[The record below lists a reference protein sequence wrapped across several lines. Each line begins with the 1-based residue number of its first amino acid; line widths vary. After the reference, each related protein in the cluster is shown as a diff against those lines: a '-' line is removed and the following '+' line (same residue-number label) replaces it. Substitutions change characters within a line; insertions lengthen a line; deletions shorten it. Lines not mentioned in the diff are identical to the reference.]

1 MYIMHILRKM
11 KQELKRKVDWNM
23 FDFST
28 VKDQKIA
35 DKVFQ
40 EAKDFLSLCHFGL
53 QGITRTEKDVIKIVE
68 KLKATKMAP
77 LAFDTEMEFVPMV
90 RELFSDYCCDVK
102 LHCAVSYPMGRLT
115 LSSKM
120 NTLEKLRSMGVD
132 DVCVCLDW
140 QAVFSGRYQDVEDEA
155 YAMVNEFQ
163 SDFYRLAFVIPATL
177 MSDTKIIET
186 CRALDNAGTVSIKVN
201 PGATLGVTFEEVAL
215 IKRMFPNRFD
225 IHPSGNIRT
234 LADVLRYREMG
245 CNNIH
250 TAAALEITDAFI
262 VKRLKEYGG
271 I

>member
-1 MYIMHILRKM
+1 
-11 KQELKRKVDWNM
+11 M

-28 VKDQKIA
+28 VENQEIA

-53 QGITRTEKDVIKIVE
+53 QGIARTEEDVKQIVE

-77 LAFDTEMEFVPMV
+77 LAFDTEMQFVPMV
-90 RELFSDYCCDVK
+90 RELFEDYCCKVR
-102 LHCAVSYPMGRLT
+102 LHCAVSYPMGRCLT
-115 LSSKM
+115 ATKM
-120 NTLEKLRSMGVD
+120 NTIDKLRQIGVD

-140 QAVFSGRYQDVEDEA
+140 QAIFSGRYDAIEKEA
-155 YAMVNEFQ
+155 KQIVDEFQ
-163 SDFYRLAFVIPATL
+163 NDFYRVALVIPATL
-177 MSDTKIIET
+177 MSDTQIIET
-186 CRALDNAGTVSIKVN
+186 CKALDSAGVVSVKVN
-201 PGATLGVTFEEVAL
+201 PGAKLGVSFEEVAL

-250 TAAALEITDAFI
+250 TAAALEITDAYI
-262 VKRLKEYGG
+262 VKKLKEYGG
-271 I
+271 IQ

>member
-1 MYIMHILRKM
+1 
-11 KQELKRKVDWNM
+11 M
-23 FDFST
+23 FDFNT

-40 EAKDFLSLCHFGL
+40 EAKAFLSLCHFGL
-53 QGITRTEKDVIKIVE
+53 QGVTRTEKDVEQIVN

-90 RELFSDYCCDVK
+90 REMFSDYCCDVR
-102 LHCAVSYPMGRLT
+102 LHCAVSYPMGRFT
-115 LSSKM
+115 LAAKM
-120 NTLEKLRSMGVD
+120 NTLNKLRDMGVD

-140 QAVFSGRYQDVEDEA
+140 QAVFSGRYKDIENEA
-155 YAMVNEFQ
+155 RAMVDEFQ
-163 SDFYRLAFVIPATL
+163 NDFYRLALVIPATL
-177 MSDTKIIET
+177 MSDTAIIQT
-186 CRALDNAGTVSIKVN
+186 CKALDSAGTVSIKVN
-201 PGATLGVTFEEVAL
+201 PGATLGVSFEEVAL

-250 TAAALEITDAFI
+250 TASALEITDAFI